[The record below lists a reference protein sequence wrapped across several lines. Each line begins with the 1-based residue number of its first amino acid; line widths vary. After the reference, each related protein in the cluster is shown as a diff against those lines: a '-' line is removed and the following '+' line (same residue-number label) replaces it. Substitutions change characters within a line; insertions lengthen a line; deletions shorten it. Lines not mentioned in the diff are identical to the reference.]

1 MYKEFNVQ
9 NRLSLADRLQAPTP
23 KFFKKVRAI
32 GITLGA
38 IGTALVSSGVELPA
52 SITNIGGYLITAG
65 AVIAAVTATTVD
77 YKELSMKGLK

>member
-9 NRLSLADRLQAPTP
+9 NRLSLIDRLQAPTP

-38 IGTALVSSGVELPA
+38 IGTALVSSGVELDA

-65 AVIAAVTATTVD
+65 AVITAVTATTVD
-77 YKELSMKGLK
+77 YKELSIKGLK